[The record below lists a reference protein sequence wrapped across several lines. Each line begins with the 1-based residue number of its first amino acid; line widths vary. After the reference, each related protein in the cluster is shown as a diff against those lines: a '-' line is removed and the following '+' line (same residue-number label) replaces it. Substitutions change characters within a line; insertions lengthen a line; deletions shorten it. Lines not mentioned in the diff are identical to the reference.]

1 MSFADVWVGWFTV
14 VSWTTVGAAIFAL
27 SVVGVHF
34 APAGS
39 SVALWW
45 PAAGVSVWF
54 ALINPRERR
63 LAVFALVL
71 VSSGLANAVAGRSFW
86 MALGFGVANA
96 SEAWVVAALLQTGPR
111 RLQLDSAGAGL
122 RFLLSVA
129 VGALVIAV
137 IGGGIVAVNGG
148 DFKNAA
154 VGLAVSHASTVIL
167 IASFALLPPRLP
179 APASLPEIVVQALAL
194 LVVAY
199 FAFRP
204 GRHLPLAFT
213 PYPLL
218 AWAAFRAPIRVV
230 LTEVLAVSSIA
241 LVFTLGGW
249 GPFGAATLTIN
260 QTVGLLE
267 LFLVS
272 LASIGIILGGAH
284 YEMRA
289 VSRAMAET
297 TQMLSSGVVEAQVG
311 MLIVGPVTRGRLVLW
326 RNPAAL
332 LLLEDELTGDLWEG
346 PVADAAD
353 EARASGQ
360 QVDVRVGAGRV
371 VSVTAHT
378 LLDDAGRRQPRFAVQ
393 MVDVTESLRA
403 MEMQLA
409 AAHEKAEALTARAD
423 LERQRDDFV
432 ATTSH
437 ELRTPVT
444 SIVGYAELLA
454 EGESLGALE
463 QRWVE
468 IISRNAHRLS
478 ELVEDL
484 LTLGRAAQGH
494 PSRLAQT
501 VPLAALVSEAV
512 AAAGVLAHQR
522 TDRGHGCPRGP
533 RPDRP
538 RPAVGRQPDADQPHL
553 ECPEVHRRGRAR
565 HGDEPRRRTGH
576 RARRARQRT
585 RHDARCSRP
594 RVRALLPGAG
604 GRAGQ
609 HPRHRPR
616 PADRRRARGPQQR
629 HDRAH
634 LPPRGGPG
642 GVCPP
647 TEPAGAGPGRA
658 RERAR
663 RRDRAGHGPGLRPA
677 RDPAQDR
684 DGPGRR
690 A

>member
-522 TDRGHGCPRGP
+522 RIGVTVVHEDPDPTVHALPSDVSRTLTNLISNALKFTGVGGHVTVTSRVDGPVTELVVHDSGPGMTPVALGHAFERFYRAPEAERDNIPGTGLGLPIVAELVARNNGTIELTCPPAGGLAACVRLP
-533 RPDRP
+533 N
-538 RPAVGRQPDADQPHL
+538 RPAPAPV
-553 ECPEVHRRGRAR
+553 EPEN
-565 HGDEPRRRTGH
+565 EPGVEIAQVT
-576 RARRARQRT
+576 
-585 RHDARCSRP
+585 
-594 RVRALLPGAG
+594 VRA
-604 GRAGQ
+604 
-609 HPRHRPR
+609 
-616 PADRRRARGPQQR
+616 
-629 HDRAH
+629 
-634 LPPRGGPG
+634 
-642 GVCPP
+642 
-647 TEPAGAGPGRA
+647 
-658 RERAR
+658 
-663 RRDRAGHGPGLRPA
+663 
-677 RDPAQDR
+677 
-684 DGPGRR
+684 
-690 A
+690 

>member
-1 MSFADVWVGWFTV
+1 MRAYSRPIPGADVRIGWFTA
-14 VSWTTVGAAIFAL
+14 VSWTTVGAGIFTL
-27 SVVGVHF
+27 CVLGVHF
-34 APAGS
+34 APSGS

-45 PAAGVSVWF
+45 PGAGLSVWF
-54 ALINPRERR
+54 ALVNPRERR

-71 VSSGLANAVAGRSFW
+71 LSSGLANAAAGRSFW

-96 SEAWVVAALLQTGPR
+96 SEAWVVAALLNTGTR
-111 RLQLDSAGAGL
+111 RFQLDSAVAGL

-129 VGALVIAV
+129 VGALVIGV
-137 IGGGIVAVNGG
+137 IGGGVVAGAGG
-148 DFKNAA
+148 DFMTAA
-154 VGLAVSHASTVIL
+154 VGVAVSHASTVIL
-167 IASFALLPPRLP
+167 IASFAVLPPRL
-179 APASLPEIVVQALAL
+179 AGSASWPEIVVQTVAL

-199 FAFRP
+199 LAFRP
-204 GRHLPLAFT
+204 GTHLPLAFT

-230 LTEVLAVSSIA
+230 LAEVLAVSSIA
-241 LVFTLGGW
+241 VVFTLGGW
-249 GPFGAATLTIN
+249 GPFGAATLTIG
-260 QTVGLLE
+260 QTFGLLE

-272 LASIGIILGGAH
+272 LASIGIILGAAQ

-311 MLIVGPVTRGRLVLW
+311 MLIVGPVAQGRLVLW
-326 RNPAAL
+326 RNPAAV

-353 EARASGQ
+353 EARESGQ

-378 LLDDAGRRQPRFAVQ
+378 LLDDAGRRQLRFAVQ

-403 MEMQLA
+403 VEMQLA
-409 AAHEKAEALTARAD
+409 AAYEKAEALTTRAD

-454 EGESLGALE
+454 EGESLGAME
-463 QRWVE
+463 QKWVE

-501 VPLAALVSEAV
+501 VPLAALVCEAV
-512 AAAGVLAHQR
+512 AAAGVLADQR
-522 TDRGHGCPRGP
+522 RIRVTVVHDDPGATVHALPSDVSRTLTNLISNALKFTGEGGHVTVTSRVDGPVTELVVHDSGPGMTPAALSHAFERFYRAPEAERDNIPGTGLGLPIVAELVARNDGTIELTCPPAGGLAACVRLP
-533 RPDRP
+533 N
-538 RPAVGRQPDADQPHL
+538 RPA
-553 ECPEVHRRGRAR
+553 
-565 HGDEPRRRTGH
+565 
-576 RARRARQRT
+576 
-585 RHDARCSRP
+585 
-594 RVRALLPGAG
+594 
-604 GRAGQ
+604 
-609 HPRHRPR
+609 
-616 PADRRRARGPQQR
+616 PADAVEVEPGVEPGVQPGVEPGVQQVPVT
-629 HDRAH
+629 A
-634 LPPRGGPG
+634 
-642 GVCPP
+642 
-647 TEPAGAGPGRA
+647 
-658 RERAR
+658 
-663 RRDRAGHGPGLRPA
+663 
-677 RDPAQDR
+677 
-684 DGPGRR
+684 
-690 A
+690 